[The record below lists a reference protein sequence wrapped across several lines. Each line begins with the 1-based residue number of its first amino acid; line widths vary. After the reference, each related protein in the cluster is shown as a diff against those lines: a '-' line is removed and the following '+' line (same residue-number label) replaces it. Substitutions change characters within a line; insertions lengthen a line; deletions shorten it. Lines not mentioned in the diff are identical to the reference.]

1 MSTPST
7 TGTWLNRVDALLAKA
22 GSTEF
27 PEEAEALVAKAQE
40 LMARHAIDDAMLA
53 AAGRRTGDTVTSELV
68 VVTAP
73 YATAKAAL
81 LGAVA
86 RANGCQ
92 CVMSPAGAGGQR
104 CVVLGFS
111 SDLASVRTLFA
122 SLSVHAV
129 RTMLA
134 TEVPPFDTPRRFRRS
149 FLLAFSFRIGSR
161 LEAAAAAAR
170 AAAEADGATG
180 VSLVLADRSAAVVDA
195 MNEKYPKLRT
205 ARFTSSSSAGIISGR
220 AAADRAGLG
229 QHGLAGHDRALA
241 PQIRSGGGGPG
252 LPGS

>member
-7 TGTWLNRVDALLAKA
+7 TETWLNRVEALLAKA

-27 PEEAEALVAKAQE
+27 PDEAEALMAKAQE
-40 LMARHAIDDAMLA
+40 LMARHSIDDAMLA
-53 AAGRRTGDTVTSELV
+53 AAGRQAGDTVTSELV
-68 VVTAP
+68 VISAP

-86 RANGCQ
+86 RANHCQ
-92 CVMSPAGAGGQR
+92 CVMSAAGDGAQR
-104 CVVLGFS
+104 CVVLGYA

-129 RTMLA
+129 RAMLA
-134 TEVPPFDTPRRFRRS
+134 TEVPAHDTPRRFRRA
-149 FLLAFSFRIGSR
+149 FLLAFSFRIGAR
-161 LEAAAAAAR
+161 LEEAAASAR

-180 VSLVLADRSAAVVDA
+180 VGLVLADRSAAVADA
-195 MNEKYPKLRT
+195 VRAAYPRLRT
-205 ARFTSSSSAGIISGR
+205 TRFTASSSAGITSGR

-229 QHGLAGHDRALA
+229 QQGLGGHRR
-241 PQIRSGGGGPG
+241 Q
-252 LPGS
+252 LPGA

>member
-1 MSTPST
+1 MSDPST
-7 TGTWLNRVDALLAKA
+7 TETWLNRVDALLAKA

-53 AAGRRTGDTVTSELV
+53 AAGRQAGESVTSELIEIV
-68 VVTAP
+68 AP

-86 RANGCQ
+86 RANHCQ
-92 CVMSPAGAGGQR
+92 CVMAAAGEGNQR
-104 CVVLGFS
+104 CVVLGFE

-129 RTMLA
+129 RAMLA
-134 TEVPPFDTPRRFRRS
+134 TPVPPRDTPRRFRRA
-149 FLLAFSFRIGSR
+149 FLLAFSYRIGAR
-161 LEAAAAAAR
+161 LEAAAASAR
-170 AAAEADGATG
+170 TAAEADGATG
-180 VSLVLADRSAAVVDA
+180 VGLVLADRSAAVVDA
-195 MNEKYPKLRT
+195 VKAAYPRLRT
-205 ARFTSSSSAGIISGR
+205 ARFTASSSAGLASGR

-229 QHGLAGHDRALA
+229 QHGL
-241 PQIRSGGGGPG
+241 GGQARQ
-252 LPGS
+252 LPGG